1 MNLPIHAIQKTK
13 ATLIRLTCMKRT
25 TGIFTLVAVNIA
37 AIGSLNNLPA
47 LAVIGFNSVSYYL
60 IAMALFFVP
69 YSLIVAELSSAF
81 PDESGIYIWVKSAF
95 GARWGFVAVW
105 LQWIENVFWYPTILS
120 FVAAGLTYFIDP
132 ALAANKTYN
141 IVSTLTIYWTLTLA
155 NLCGVRVSNAIS
167 LIGSSLGILLPG
179 ILLVVMGVFWYGSH
193 ETTHLVVGWHQLIP
207 NLHQYQNFAF
217 LVGIA
222 QTLAGLEMSAVQSH
236 NVINP
241 KRAFPIAILISAFGV
256 CVLSIFGS
264 LAIAALVPSG
274 EIDLNNG
281 VIQAF
286 IAMLHGHKLLLET
299 LSVLVALGGM
309 TAANA
314 WIIGPSTSLEQAAE
328 DQCIPRI
335 FKKVSDGGVSPP
347 IILLQA
353 VCVTLLCG
361 MFVLMPTVSSAY
373 WLLTVL
379 AGQLYLMMYVLMFAA
394 AIKLRVN
401 KTLNYSYEIG
411 NVSTTCLVSGIGAAG
426 SFAFMLFGFFPPAN
440 MATSILY
447 YVAQFTAF
455 IVMLLLPLLIY
466 YLTQLNI
473 KPIDINKS
481 KVRVPGV

>member
-1 MNLPIHAIQKTK
+1 
-13 ATLIRLTCMKRT
+13 MKRT

-47 LAVIGFNSVSYYL
+47 LAVVGFNSVTYYL

-69 YSLIVAELSSAF
+69 YSLIVAELASAF

-141 IVSTLTIYWTLTLA
+141 IVATLTIYWTLTFA
-155 NLCGVRVSNAIS
+155 SLCGIRVSNAIS
-167 LIGSSLGILLPG
+167 LIGSTLGILLPG
-179 ILLVVMGVFWYGSH
+179 ILLVVMGIFWYGH
-193 ETTHLVVGWHQLIP
+193 HQVTHLVISWHELAP
-207 NLHQYQNFAF
+207 NLHQLQNLAF

-241 KRAFPIAILISAFGV
+241 KRAFPIAILISALGV
-256 CVLSIFGS
+256 CLLSVFGS

-274 EIDLNNG
+274 SIDLNNG
-281 VIQAF
+281 VLQAF
-286 IAMLHGHKLLLET
+286 IAMLKEHKLLLEI

-314 WIIGPSTSLEQAAE
+314 WILGPSTSLEQAAE
-328 DQCIPRI
+328 DQCIPDI
-335 FKKVSDGGVSPP
+335 FKRVTEGGVSPP
-347 IILLQA
+347 IILTQA

-379 AGQLYLMMYVLMFAA
+379 AGQLYLMMYILMFAA
-394 AIKLRVN
+394 AVKLRIERS
-401 KTLNYSYEIG
+401 LNYAYEIG
-411 NVSTTCLVSGIGAAG
+411 GVKSTCLVAGIGAAG
-426 SFAFMLFGFFPPAN
+426 SFSFMLFGFLPPAG
-440 MATSILY
+440 MATTFLY
-447 YVAQFTAF
+447 HIGQLVAFLA
-455 IVMLLLPLLIY
+455 MLFLPLLIY
-466 YLTQLNI
+466 NVTQSNF
-473 KPIDINKS
+473 KAGGKR
-481 KVRVPGV
+481 KVEAPGM